1 MKLKGEVGM
10 GGLKSIQTRFVGI
23 IMSTIHP
30 YAKVYKPLPT
40 LVFLDYS
47 YHVPVDDDS
56 LVLSLTER
64 N

>member
-10 GGLKSIQTRFVGI
+10 GGPKRTQTRFVHRDNDVHYTNTSLRLLFSI
-23 IMSTIHP
+23 N
-30 YAKVYKPLPT
+30 
-40 LVFLDYS
+40 
-47 YHVPVDDDS
+47 YHEPVHLDS